1 MFKLENLEQ
10 ELYKSMEK
18 TLIANQVENTHGF
31 NKLAK
36 AADYLHNAAKIF
48 EQAGMISE
56 ANEVLYVLQ
65 NLTK

>member
-18 TLIANQVENTHGF
+18 TLVANQVEDNYGF

-36 AADYLHNAAKIF
+36 AVDYLHNAAKIF

-56 ANEVLYVLQ
+56 ANEVLSVLQ